1 MESMKSVIY
10 HKDVLEFVTVGV
22 RYCAFLERHTEV
34 RQKDFIE
41 TLLKLLPLLYLK
53 ALLLPRM
60 EDLGDS
66 FPEEFVTEQDYEAVR
81 MQVSRILGERD
92 AYLDL
97 DLISLDYV
105 QEPQMKSIS
114 EDLADVYQAVRNF
127 VTTYK
132 LEIESSMY
140 EALVQV
146 REQFDL
152 YWGQTL
158 LSGLRALHGARQV
171 ADRET
176 DAADAGDLL
185 DEDSSELL

>member
-1 MESMKSVIY
+1 
-10 HKDVLEFVTVGV
+10 
-22 RYCAFLERHTEV
+22 
-34 RQKDFIE
+34 
-41 TLLKLLPLLYLK
+41 
-53 ALLLPRM
+53 M

-66 FPEEFVTEQDYEAVR
+66 FPEEYVTEQDYEAVR

-97 DLISLDYV
+97 DLTSLDYV

>member
-1 MESMKSVIY
+1 MENVRSVIY

-22 RYCAFLERHTEV
+22 QYCAFLERHTEV
-34 RQKDFIE
+34 RQKDFID

-60 EDLGDS
+60 EELEES

-81 MQVSRILGERD
+81 MWISRILGERD

-97 DLISLDYV
+97 DLTSLDYV

-114 EDLADVYQAVRNF
+114 EDLSDVYQAVRNF
-127 VTTYK
+127 VTPYK
-132 LEIESSMY
+132 LEIEQSMY

-158 LSGLRALHGARQV
+158 LSGLRALHGTRQM
-171 ADRET
+171 AGWDEDT
-176 DAADAGDLL
+176 GDLL